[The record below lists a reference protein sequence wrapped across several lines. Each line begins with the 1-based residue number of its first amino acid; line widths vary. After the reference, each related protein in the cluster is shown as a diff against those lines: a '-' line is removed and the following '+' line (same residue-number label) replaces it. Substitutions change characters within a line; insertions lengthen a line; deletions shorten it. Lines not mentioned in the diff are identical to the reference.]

1 VCLPASKIGNRPCR
15 YNGEIDKLGAFN
27 YLTSEGKIIILLLLT
42 KPYTFAQS
50 ACFGL
55 SGSSLDNQATSFG
68 HYSLC
73 WLYSTESI
81 STFEGALIVTRLYK
95 YT

>member
-42 KPYTFAQS
+42 KPYTFAQVP
-50 ACFGL
+50 
-55 SGSSLDNQATSFG
+55 
-68 HYSLC
+68 
-73 WLYSTESI
+73 
-81 STFEGALIVTRLYK
+81 ALAYQGPRLIIKQPVLAIIHSVGCIQRKAYRLLK
-95 YT
+95 EH